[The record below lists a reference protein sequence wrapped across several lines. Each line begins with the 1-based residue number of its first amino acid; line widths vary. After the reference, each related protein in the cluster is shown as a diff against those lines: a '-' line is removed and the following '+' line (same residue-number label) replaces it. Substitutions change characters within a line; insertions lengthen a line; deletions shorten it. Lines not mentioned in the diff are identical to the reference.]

1 MVGKQS
7 QISLDVA
14 GVSLNKNPIK
24 NFNTSSNN
32 DLKPSMYL
40 TSNMIFDNRF
50 KYSALPKKPFKAK
63 APRTIRSFSIAQQIE
78 PKI

>member
-7 QISLDVA
+7 QISLDVT
-14 GVSLNKNPIK
+14 GIGLNKNPIK
-24 NFNTSSNN
+24 NLNTSSNN

-40 TSNMIFDNRF
+40 TSNMIFDNRL
-50 KYSALPKKPFKAK
+50 KYSTVPKKPFKAK
-63 APRTIRSFSIAQQIE
+63 EPRTIRSFSIAQQTE